1 MVISL
6 QSNMKGEQGMSYEE
20 FKQKWDDAGEDIK
33 DLLRQIL
40 TMPEQQLECSQERSY
55 SSDTVA

>member
-1 MVISL
+1 
-6 QSNMKGEQGMSYEE
+6 MSYEE

-40 TMPEQQLECSQERSY
+40 TMPEQQLECSQEPSY
-55 SSDTVA
+55 SSDIVA